1 MPETQPEVVPV
12 TSDAPL
18 SPDAAAPPPLADAL
32 ALCLSGGGY
41 RAMLFHLGTLWY
53 LNDAG
58 YLPKLDRVSSVSGGS
73 ITAGLLGLH
82 WKDLQFD
89 AGGKATNFVS
99 AVVEPIRKMA
109 STTIDAGSVISGAL
123 LPGTT
128 INGQI
133 VKSYKKELYGEATLQ
148 DFPDKPRFVINATNV
163 QTGSVFRFSKPFV
176 ADYRIGLVKSPR
188 RSIAEAVAASSAF
201 PPVLSPARLKFDHGD
216 WSELNTGQCGQ
227 PPFTTKV
234 VLTDGGVYDNLGIET
249 AWKRCKRVLVS
260 DGGGRYQPEKDP
272 HSDAA
277 RHSLR
282 VNATIDNQVRSLR
295 KRLVVEAFKSDT
307 DPHVG
312 AYWGMWTKPS
322 DYPAASALA
331 VDEKRALE
339 LAHTPTRLADVPKKL
354 QNRIINF
361 GYAMAERAIRSY
373 YDKEA
378 RPATAFPYADGV

>member
-1 MPETQPEVVPV
+1 MPEVVPV
-12 TSDAPL
+12 TSDVPL
-18 SPDAAAPPPLADAL
+18 AADAAPPALEDAL

-73 ITAGLLGLH
+73 ITAGVLALR
-82 WKDLQFD
+82 WKELQLD
-89 AGGKATNFVS
+89 ASGKATNFVA
-99 AVVEPIRKMA
+99 AVVEPIRRMA
-109 STTIDAGSVISGAL
+109 STTIDVGGIIRGIL
-123 LPGTT
+123 TPGTS
-128 INGQI
+128 INDRI
-133 VKSYKKELYGEATLQ
+133 VKSYKKGLYGEATLQ
-148 DFPDKPRFVINATNV
+148 DFPDRPRFVINATNV
-163 QTGSVFRFSKPFV
+163 QTGSVFRFSKPFI
-176 ADYRIGLVKSPR
+176 ADYRIGLVKNPR

-201 PPVLSPARLKFDHGD
+201 PPVLSPARLKFEHGD
-216 WSELNTGQCGQ
+216 WSELNSGQCGR

-234 VLTDGGVYDNLGIET
+234 VLTDGGVYDNMGIET
-249 AWKRCKRVLVS
+249 AWKRCKRVFVS
-260 DGGGRYQPEKDP
+260 DGGGRYQPEEDP

-295 KRLVVEAFKSDT
+295 KRLVVEAFKSDA
-307 DPHVG
+307 DPHLG

-322 DYPAASALA
+322 DYPAASALV
-331 VDEKRALE
+331 VDEKRALD
-339 LAHTPTRLADVPKKL
+339 LARTSTRLAELPATL
-354 QNRIINF
+354 QNRIIDF

-373 YDKEA
+373 YDAEA